1 MELIPTGDL
10 QLLIMASQMCVLE
23 NEMEA
28 RKDKLRELL
37 GLGFDRVSPEI
48 ETVKEELRA
57 LYDAFKSQE
66 TEYLELQRSLEC

>member
-1 MELIPTGDL
+1 MIPTGDL
-10 QLLIMASQMCVLE
+10 QLLIMASQLCVIE

-37 GLGFDRVSPEI
+37 GQGFDRGSPEI
-48 ETVKEELRA
+48 KAVKAELRA

-66 TEYLELQRSLEC
+66 AEYLELQRSLQR